1 MKKSLFGLL
10 IVCISCSQ
18 IDHIASEQYPQKWK
32 LTEMSG
38 SVANIPPST
47 GSDMEWQEYYLL
59 NADGTFIKHRERDY
73 EVKVES
79 GIYNFINLSDGKY
92 LELVYPSDNE
102 LVGNCTQEPIEILK
116 LNSVNKLIGTWWAC
130 DGPGLKYERVE

>member
-10 IVCISCSQ
+10 IICISCSQ
-18 IDHIASEQYPQKWK
+18 TDHIASEQYPQKWK

-38 SVANIPPST
+38 SIANVPPST

-59 NADGTFIKHRERDY
+59 KADGTFTKHRERDQ
-73 EVKVES
+73 EVKEES
-79 GIYNFINLSDGKY
+79 GTYNFINLSDGKY
-92 LELVYPSDNE
+92 LELVYPSKNE
-102 LVGNCTQEPIEILK
+102 LVGNCTQEPKELLK
-116 LNSVNKLIGTWWAC
+116 LNSENILIGTWWAC